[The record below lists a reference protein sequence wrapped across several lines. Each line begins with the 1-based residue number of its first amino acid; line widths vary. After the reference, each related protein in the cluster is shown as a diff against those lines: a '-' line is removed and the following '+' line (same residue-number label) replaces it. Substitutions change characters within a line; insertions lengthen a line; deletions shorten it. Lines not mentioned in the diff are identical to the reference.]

1 MEIAGSV
8 GAILALKGSA
18 VWSIAPNSM
27 VFDAIQLILTK
38 MSARSRWIGA
48 DGDDRGPREIY

>member
-1 MEIAGSV
+1 MEIAPSV

-27 VFDAIQLILTK
+27 VFDAIQLMADK
-38 MSARSRWIGA
+38 MSARCPW
-48 DGDDRGPREIY
+48 